1 MGKELLIY
9 VNPLYRLLLYAVQR
23 GKVPGLLKSACS
35 FILEISIEKY
45 LKDFPLSY

>member
-35 FILEISIEKY
+35 FILETSPY
-45 LKDFPLSY
+45 FSLKD